1 MTTRFCLI
9 CTFLCVTCFSKAQQ
23 AGQLS
28 GLATADSLLAT
39 NQYFE
44 AGIAYERV
52 LFESTDTAAIHK
64 AVLGKVLSL
73 KQLGRYSTA
82 VTFINSQFSNGYPE
96 SVRYQLRYQQILC
109 AYLAGQFEN
118 TRSLIERLPVEHPG
132 APYSPLLGCIRVLT
146 LNELHRWPEA
156 AVAYR
161 EAIARSGADTTQDDP
176 YRQLPKLKKEN
187 KAQWLSTFLPG
198 AGQLYAGKPGEAIL
212 SILVQSAGVYFGV
225 TSFLNAYYLS
235 AWGVGAAL
243 FGSFHAGGIRRA
255 QALVRQYN
263 QRQISAFNQRVKTQ
277 LLQQYSPETTSD
289 R

>member
-1 MTTRFCLI
+1 MITRFCLI
-9 CTFLCVTCFSKAQQ
+9 CTFLCVTCSSRAQSSGYQ
-23 AGQLS
+23 S
-28 GLATADSLLAT
+28 GLTTADSLLTA

-52 LFESTDTAAIHK
+52 LFENTDTASTYK
-64 AVLGKVLSL
+64 ALLGKVVSL
-73 KQLGRYSTA
+73 KKLGRYGAA
-82 VTFINSQFSNGYPE
+82 VTFINSQYLNGYPD

-109 AYLAGQFEN
+109 SYLAGQFEN
-118 TRSLIERLPVEHPG
+118 TRSLLEQLPVEHSD

-156 AVAYR
+156 AIAYR
-161 EAIARSGADTTQDDP
+161 EALARSGADTTLTDP
-176 YRQLPKLKKEN
+176 YRRLPKLKRET

-212 SILVQSAGVYFGV
+212 SILVQSAGLYFGV

-243 FGSFHAGGIRRA
+243 FGSFHAGGIRRS
-255 QALVRQYN
+255 QELVRQYN

-277 LLQQYSPETTSD
+277 LLQQSSPDSASSK
-289 R
+289 

>member
-1 MTTRFCLI
+1 M
-9 CTFLCVTCFSKAQQ
+9 
-23 AGQLS
+23 
-28 GLATADSLLAT
+28 
-39 NQYFE
+39 
-44 AGIAYERV
+44 
-52 LFESTDTAAIHK
+52 
-64 AVLGKVLSL
+64 
-73 KQLGRYSTA
+73 GRYNTA
-82 VTFINSQFSNGYPE
+82 VTFINSQFSNSYPD

-118 TRSLIERLPVEHPG
+118 TRSLLERLPVEHPG
-132 APYSPLLGCIRVLT
+132 APYSPLLECIRVFT
-146 LNELHRWPEA
+146 LNELHRWAEA

-161 EAIARSGADTTQDDP
+161 EAIGRLGADTTSDDP
-176 YRQLPKLKKEN
+176 YRRLPKLKRES

-212 SILVQSAGVYFGV
+212 SILVQSAGLYFGV

-243 FGSFHAGGIRRA
+243 FGSFHAGGVRRS

-263 QRQISAFNQRVKTQ
+263 QRQISAFNERVKKR
-277 LLQQYSPETTSD
+277 LLYQSSPDSASG